1 MRNSVKK
8 IATHN
13 SNMRAKD
20 YMHLQRDK
28 AAADPIAEN
37 RQGSINSLDIC
48 QEINNVSVCEVLP
61 SSNATLDLC
70 LLNTEQ

>member
-1 MRNSVKK
+1 
-8 IATHN
+8 
-13 SNMRAKD
+13 
-20 YMHLQRDK
+20 MHLQRDK